1 MCTVKKENPMI
12 KANSASL
19 ARSLKLY
26 EGDSGPWTN
35 DAYMAG
41 YLGFSDRT
49 EYLKF
54 LLSPPV
60 LDLFRFSRPYLLSKG
75 WLEVVQFKYRE
86 LDPESFGSYQNI
98 TKEHPFGGEDLKLS
112 KVLRTVNQNFGF
124 AKLVCKGYTL
134 IQQFYQLPS
143 GQRQKYFPVAA
154 KSSQLRLI

>member
-12 KANSASL
+12 KANSARL

-26 EGDSGPWTN
+26 EGDSGLWTN
-35 DAYMAG
+35 NAYMVG

-98 TKEHPFGGEDLKLS
+98 TKEHPFGGEDLNLS
-112 KVLRTVNQNFGF
+112 KVLRT
-124 AKLVCKGYTL
+124 AKPKFRSCQIGVQRLYPNPAILSTAQWPKTE
-134 IQQFYQLPS
+134 ILPR
-143 GQRQKYFPVAA
+143 GCQKVH
-154 KSSQLRLI
+154 SCV